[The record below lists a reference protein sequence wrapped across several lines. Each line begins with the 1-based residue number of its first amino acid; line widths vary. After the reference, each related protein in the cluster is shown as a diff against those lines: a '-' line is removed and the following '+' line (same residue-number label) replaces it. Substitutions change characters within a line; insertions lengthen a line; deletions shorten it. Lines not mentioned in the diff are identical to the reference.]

1 MLMESDYY
9 KIKFHGDYDRPRL
22 QRHNDFFLMDRVYE
36 STLSID
42 TILKINR
49 CRMYLNVLT
58 LADISLG
65 DGSTIDPQVYQGRKS
80 EYRYSIHQWPR
91 QARPPRSA

>member
-1 MLMESDYY
+1 
-9 KIKFHGDYDRPRL
+9 
-22 QRHNDFFLMDRVYE
+22 MDKVFD
-36 STLSID
+36 SGLSSE

-65 DGSTIDPQVYQGRKS
+65 DGSTIDPDMYQGRQS
-80 EYRYSIHQWPR
+80 EHRRSKHQWPR
-91 QARPPRSA
+91 QVRPPRSAWTQ